1 MANSQQKRAGAAVVL
16 ATALALTACG
26 GETEAGGDPQDP
38 ESFSGQTLTY
48 WSFYQEQE
56 PQAQAI
62 AGAID
67 EFEAATGATVDVE
80 WQGRQMT
87 QKLAPALRS
96 NAPDVVEAPLDNLAP
111 LLGDGQAEDLAGVFE
126 MASINEE
133 APLTDAGLD
142 KYMDLVKTGDGTTF
156 MVPYSVLGFG
166 LWYDAKT
173 HPDLADNAPQ
183 NLDDLAALVAD
194 AGDGALALDAD
205 VGFYTMLW
213 VESVLMRELGPERL
227 REVIEDETGEAWD
240 DDDVLAATE
249 RVGEVFPTEAF
260 AEGTFGSKFP
270 AVQEGWATGGADF
283 LLNGSW
289 IPQETQNTAGED
301 FEFASLEIP
310 EGAFGEANAQI
321 GLTGYS
327 VPKSADNK
335 ELAKAF
341 IRFVLEQ
348 PHQEAYA
355 TEGRA
360 MSTRTDVTVPD
371 ELAGIEA
378 SIAAAEPVLLLDGV
392 NVDYSG
398 IVDEVMAAPMRDLLS
413 GKVDAEGF
421 AAAIGA
427 AQANYWK
434 AQG

>member
-67 EFEAATGATVDVE
+67 EFEAETGATVDVE

-142 KYMDLVKTGDGTTF
+142 KYLDLVKTDDGTTF

-183 NLDDLAALVAD
+183 NLDDLAALVAE
-194 AGDGALALDAD
+194 AGEGSLALDAD

-227 REVIEDETGEAWD
+227 REVIEDETGEAWG

-249 RVGEVFPTEAF
+249 RVGEVFPAEAF

-413 GKVDAEGF
+413 GKADAEEF